1 MVTIVTVLAATMA
14 IWAVL
19 CRIAL
24 MVSGRTRSAV
34 VFQHAVLA
42 LSLFVASMTALDW
55 EALRAHGAEGWVVDL
70 LARPRIGVAVLCV
83 GVLAYLLAGS
93 ARWRYGAP
101 EGTLKP
107 GQQACQQQ
115 TPSRV
120 RLVGR

>member
-1 MVTIVTVLAATMA
+1 MVTIVTIVTVLAATMA

-24 MVSGRTRSAV
+24 MGSGRTRTAV

-42 LSLFVASMTALDW
+42 VSLFVASMTALDW
-55 EALRAHGAEGWVVDL
+55 STLQAYGAEGWVVDL
-70 LARPRIGVAVLCV
+70 LAQPRLGVAVLCV
-83 GVLAYLLAGS
+83 GILAYLLAGS
-93 ARWRYGAP
+93 ARWRHGAP

-107 GQQACQQQ
+107 SRRQQE
-115 TPSRV
+115 PSRV

>member
-1 MVTIVTVLAATMA
+1 MVTTIVTVLAASMA

-24 MVSGRTRSAV
+24 MASGRTRTAV

-55 EALRAHGAEGWVVDL
+55 NTLRAHGAEGWVVDL
-70 LARPRIGVAVLCV
+70 LANPRLGVAVLCI
-83 GVLAYLLAGS
+83 GILTYLLAGS

-107 GQQACQQQ
+107 DHQQR
-115 TPSRV
+115 PSRV
-120 RLVGR
+120 RLAGR

>member
-1 MVTIVTVLAATMA
+1 MVTIVTMLAASMA

-24 MVSGRTRSAV
+24 MASGRTRTAV

-42 LSLFVASMTALDW
+42 ISLFVSSMTALDW
-55 EALRAHGAEGWVVDL
+55 SALRAHGAEGWVVDL
-70 LARPRIGVAVLCV
+70 LANPRLGVAVLCV
-83 GVLAYLLAGS
+83 GILAYLLAGS
-93 ARWRYGAP
+93 ARWRHGAP

-107 GQQACQQQ
+107 GRQPE
-115 TPSRV
+115 PSRV

>member
-1 MVTIVTVLAATMA
+1 MVTIVTVVTASMA

-24 MVSGRTRSAV
+24 MASGRTRTAV

-42 LSLFVASMTALDW
+42 ISLFVASMTALDW
-55 EALRAHGAEGWVVDL
+55 SALQAYGAEGWVVDL
-70 LARPRIGVAVLCV
+70 LAQPRLGVAVLCV

-93 ARWRYGAP
+93 ARWRHGAP

-107 GQQACQQQ
+107 GRRSQE
-115 TPSRV
+115 PSRV